1 MYEKIGG
8 QLVSAL
14 NGYQR
19 EINQWIQ
26 LSRENQANSAASL
39 KRSAE
44 ALNNARLR
52 FLSGSMS
59 SNEFL

>member
-1 MYEKIGG
+1 
-8 QLVSAL
+8 
-14 NGYQR
+14 
-19 EINQWIQ
+19 

-59 SNEFL
+59 SNEFLQDSLVDVNDPNALYLFEK

>member
-1 MYEKIGG
+1 
-8 QLVSAL
+8 
-14 NGYQR
+14 
-19 EINQWIQ
+19 

-44 ALNNARLR
+44 ALSNARLR

-59 SNEFL
+59 SNEFLQDSLVDVNDPNATYLFEK